1 MVIKAREKNKPAKG
15 QTGKRGVW
23 ESIVLEVRKR
33 WQLYLMLVLP
43 IAWLGERLGR
53 AEAFQE
59 FLHDKGFRAPD

>member
-43 IAWLGERLGR
+43 IAWLITFAYG
-53 AEAFQE
+53 
-59 FLHDKGFRAPD
+59 